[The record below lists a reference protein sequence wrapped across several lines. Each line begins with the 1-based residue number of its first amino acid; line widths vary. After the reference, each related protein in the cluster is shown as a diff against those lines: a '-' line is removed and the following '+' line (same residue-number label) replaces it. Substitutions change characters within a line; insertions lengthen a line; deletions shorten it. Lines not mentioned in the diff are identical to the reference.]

1 MISPFSNLSTS
12 SIAVTFLVLSRIL
25 DTWTIMSTADAI
37 WLRIAASGRSA
48 AISTIVSSLDSI
60 SFTLLACPVARA
72 AAPVAA
78 PAPAAAP
85 AAPKAAPAASGSGET
100 VSSPMPGTILDVK
113 VAAGQ
118 AVKSGD
124 ILFILEA
131 MKMENEIF
139 APCDGTVS
147 SVAVSKGAAVNPG
160 DVLCVIG

>member
-1 MISPFSNLSTS
+1 MTKQYT
-12 SIAVTFLVLSRIL
+12 VTVNG
-25 DTWTIMSTADAI
+25 TAYEVTVESVSGG
-37 WLRIAASGRSA
+37 RMASA
-48 AISTIVSSLDSI
+48 
-60 SFTLLACPVARA
+60 PVARTA